1 VEILTPR
8 ALASRAGAWQV
19 PLPAM
24 PAWEGEP
31 MAGRVASL
39 QFVLCPSCRAQL
51 TDLRGVDRGVV
62 FRGRPGAPD
71 LRWPEDSQGKAYSR
85 LTKHHPVPHK
95 DLTIHIG
102 REYRDAS
109 KIPATR
115 PRVCNKNQSVTTCSA
130 ACNKIS
136 LKIRSVR
143 CGLNSRLRAE
153 HSHISPH
160 LLIAQ
165 AV

>member
-1 VEILTPR
+1 VEILSPR

-39 QFVLCPSCRAQL
+39 QFALRPSCRAQL
-51 TDLRGVDRGVV
+51 TDLRGVNRGEI
-62 FRGRPGAPD
+62 FGGRHGAQG
-71 LRWPEDSQGKAYSR
+71 LRWPEGSQSKAYSR
-85 LTKHHPVPHK
+85 LTKHYPMPHK

-130 ACNKIS
+130 TCNKIS
-136 LKIRSVR
+136 LKIRSAR
-143 CGLNSRLRAE
+143 YGPNSRLRAE
-153 HSHISPH
+153 HSHISAH